1 MSKHNPSTTSDL
13 FQNSGWANAMHNACI
28 ATLSC
33 YVKDAESP
41 LGLSEVTFFG
51 FEVAGATMYARVIQ
65 KLGLIVTST
74 DCETALVH
82 TTHQP
87 TVNIQTAIVE
97 ALRCVGVT
105 DELLKEIDFLQT
117 THEKLWAKSDADLV
131 LELLPFLRYSAL
143 DNPSGLTL
151 DSDIKLQP
159 WLYTLDVYW
168 QTAGSTNQIHLPALL
183 RDVRRERKE
192 HGKSL
197 HRVIATTGWMYS
209 SIDGTL
215 HAAPRPSGLY
225 TRSVRCV
232 VDGASYVAYRK
243 GDCCK
248 MLHLGD
254 KPRSI
259 GKATTEGLGI
269 ILSAMWGV
277 DSSVFTG
284 TTYCK
289 VDYLANSYAPALLVM
304 ILTDATGAEWIA
316 VKHREY
322 WAASRMAAKS
332 RATVVQIYT

>member
-13 FQNSGWANAMHNACI
+13 FQNGGWANAMHNACI
-28 ATLSC
+28 ATLRC

-41 LGLSEVTFFG
+41 LGLSEATFFG
-51 FEVAGATMYARVIQ
+51 FEVAGATMYARIIS

-74 DCETALVH
+74 DCDMAVAH
-82 TTHQP
+82 TTGQP
-87 TVNIQTAIVE
+87 VPNIQTAIVQ
-97 ALRCVGVT
+97 ALRRVGVT

-117 THEKLWAKSDADLV
+117 THEKMWAKSDADLV
-131 LELLPFLRYSAL
+131 LEVLPYMHYSTV
-143 DNPSGLTL
+143 DNQSGLTL
-151 DSDIKLQP
+151 DSDIKLHP
-159 WLYTLDVYW
+159 GLYTLDVYW
-168 QTAGSTNQIHLPALL
+168 QTAGSASQIYLPTLI

-197 HRVIATTGWMYS
+197 HRVIATTGGMYS
-209 SIDGTL
+209 RIDDTL

-243 GDCCK
+243 GDRCK

-284 TTYCK
+284 TNYCK
-289 VDYLANSYAPALLVM
+289 VDYLVHHYAPALLIM
-304 ILTDATGAEWIA
+304 TLTDATGADWIV

>member
-1 MSKHNPSTTSDL
+1 MSKHNPSTTLDL
-13 FQNSGWANAMHNACI
+13 FQDSGLANAMHNACI
-28 ATLSC
+28 ATLRC
-33 YVKDAESP
+33 YVKDSESP
-41 LGLSEVTFFG
+41 SGLSEATLFG
-51 FEVAGATMYARVIQ
+51 FEVAGATMYVRVIQ

-74 DCETALVH
+74 ECEMAMAQH
-82 TTHQP
+82 TPNQA
-87 TVNIQTAIVE
+87 VFNIRTAIVL
-97 ALRCVGVT
+97 ALSHVGVT
-105 DELLKEIDFLQT
+105 DELLKELDFVQAS
-117 THEKLWAKSDADLV
+117 HEKLWSASDAD
-131 LELLPFLRYSAL
+131 LELLPFLRNSAL

-151 DSDIKLQP
+151 DSEIKLQP

-168 QTAGSTNQIHLPALL
+168 QTAGSASQIYLPTLI

-197 HRVIATTGWMYS
+197 HRVIATTGGMYS
-209 SIDGTL
+209 RIDDTL

-243 GDCCK
+243 GDRCK

-259 GKATTEGLGI
+259 GKATTEGLGV

-277 DSSVFTG
+277 DSSVFAG
-284 TTYCK
+284 TTYRK
-289 VDYLANSYAPALLVM
+289 VDYLVHHYAPALLVM
-304 ILTDATGAEWIA
+304 TLTDATGADWIV

-332 RATVVQIYT
+332 RTTVVKIYT